1 MNKQCKRDS
10 RSKLLALVLSV
21 LLLLGMLPTTGALA
35 EQKGELT
42 VLLTNDTVKNLPKEP
57 SVEVALYQ
65 IGVANPTS
73 KAGWDIDQAFA
84 GYKILEAKTSK
95 ELGDIATQL
104 GGDIVGKNQFTAT
117 KKTLSGGSTKFSNL
131 EDGVYFGMMTQGPAG
146 LVVTPFIVTVPSRDP
161 ETKELR
167 YSYPVVLKESCVTSA
182 TVKKVWTDADNQDG
196 KRPDHIDVTLSNGQ
210 KVTLN
215 DKNDWTDT
223 IDNLPIYKDGVEIT
237 YTWTEALVDGYTST
251 QVTDGLITTL
261 TNRHT
266 PEITEVT
273 VKKVWDDANNQD
285 GKRPDHIDVT
295 LSDDAKTTVTLN
307 DENEWTAK
315 VSNLP
320 KYKDGKEIVYTWTE
334 ALVDGYTSTQVIDGQ
349 ITTLTNQHT
358 PETTEA
364 TVKKVWQDDNNKDKR
379 RPAYIQVTLSNG
391 ETVTLNELNGWTVT
405 VPNLPKYKDGQEIKY
420 TWTEA
425 KVDGYTSTQVTE
437 GTITTLTNVIVNTPE
452 PTPTTSVEP
461 TPTVTV
467 PVETTTPPP
476 PPGGP
481 TPTPSTQVSGT
492 KVWVDE
498 GNVHKVRP
506 DSITVKLLADGS
518 DTGRTPTWQNTG
530 SDHWTYTFANLPE
543 VNASGATIHYTV
555 EEVPVE
561 NYRSSVSGTTI
572 TNELIPKEPKE
583 YRNISG
589 VKTWEDNNNTGGT
602 RPASVTVH
610 LLRDGVEIDKRVIT
624 GATGW
629 AYDFGRHPVDDGY
642 GNIYNYTIREDGV
655 PGYFSRVNGMDL
667 INQLLVPPGRPGVPG
682 QPTGN
687 IIPKRNTTTPQPH
700 FEGMTEEEME
710 EYLDMLDYG
719 TPLWGQLL
727 GTGDETPV
735 YPYVFGGVG
744 VVAILALVLFGRK
757 KKGKKAD

>member
-182 TVKKVWTDADNQDG
+182 TVKKVWTDADDQDG

-237 YTWTEALVDGYTST
+237 
-251 QVTDGLITTL
+251 
-261 TNRHT
+261 
-266 PEITEVT
+266 
-273 VKKVWDDANNQD
+273 
-285 GKRPDHIDVT
+285 
-295 LSDDAKTTVTLN
+295 
-307 DENEWTAK
+307 
-315 VSNLP
+315 
-320 KYKDGKEIVYTWTE
+320 YTWTE

-391 ETVTLNELNGWTVT
+391 ENVTLNELNGWTAT
-405 VPNLPKYKDGQEIKY
+405 VSGLPKYKDGQEIKY

-610 LLRDGVEIDKRVIT
+610 LLRDGVEIDTRVIT